1 MKIRIEISDDA
12 ISWGMTVETD
22 ANIVPQ
28 DLIYDME
35 QLIDKHIGNDSNEKA
50 SVLTTN

>member
-12 ISWGMTVETD
+12 ISYGMSMETD

-35 QLIDKHIGNDSNEKA
+35 QLIDKHIGRDISLG
-50 SVLTTN
+50 LTTD